1 MPEIGPLRD
10 DELSLAF
17 SLKQEYLDDSPF
29 ESWQI
34 QRSTHPDLFL
44 AARVDGHAIGICY
57 GWPPDAEHVSADT
70 IVLQGIA
77 IAENFSGKCH
87 GSQLL
92 HAFESQVA
100 MRGGNTISVG
110 SAGGYVDHFY
120 MKNGYAPTAFMICI
134 PADRQIPPAL
144 TREYSVSDERSDGD
158 LRRLYV
164 GISRLD
170 NTLRE
175 RLISAFDADE
185 VIAIMDKDLTESGS

>member
-1 MPEIGPLRD
+1 MVAPACRRRCTSRVNEFPESAMPEIGPLRD

-77 IAENFSGKCH
+77 IAEDFSGKCH

-92 HAFESQVA
+92 HAFESQA
-100 MRGGNTISVG
+100 TGTATPIWTGPRRRRAGMADLPWSGPSVRNWRIRVW
-110 SAGGYVDHFY
+110 STS
-120 MKNGYAPTAFMICI
+120 TASS
-134 PADRQIPPAL
+134 
-144 TREYSVSDERSDGD
+144 TRV
-158 LRRLYV
+158 
-164 GISRLD
+164 
-170 NTLRE
+170 
-175 RLISAFDADE
+175 
-185 VIAIMDKDLTESGS
+185 